1 VPVVIGLLI
10 GVVFWWGLSIL
21 EDRKDPLNKADSFVY
36 SDSGSL
42 YWFEVSSRKGKVE
55 GNYLQQE
62 VIEEVGK
69 VPYLEEK
76 KSPITGKTTENGYE
90 FKIKSDGDI
99 LKYHAWFSGENFLV
113 QKQGEINNISFEAV
127 DQEKL
132 DENIKALQKD
142 LEKAIYHAEE
152 KENNRLRNFF
162 TDLRSVYGYLYSRE
176 NETFQLF
183 IKIDEAL
190 LQGEI
195 SGSLLLMNHNGDKTN
210 RYDETK
216 YDFNGITD
224 GIMVEIFTLVDGK
237 ETSMKGSYHEDA
249 SSFDL
254 YFWKS
259 DQKLSFQAVT
269 EEEFHQKYEEFKTKA
284 HE

>member
-1 VPVVIGLLI
+1 VVIGLLI
-10 GVVFWWGLSIL
+10 GVVWWGLSIL

-55 GNYLQQE
+55 GIYHQQE

-69 VPYLEEK
+69 EPYLEEQ

-90 FKIKSDGDI
+90 FKINSDGDI
-99 LKYHAWFSGENFLV
+99 LKYHAWFSGANLFV
-113 QKQGEINNISFEAV
+113 QKQGEIDNISYEAV

-132 DENIKALQKD
+132 DKNIKALQKD
-142 LEKAIYHAEE
+142 LETAIYHAEE

-162 TDLRSVYGYLYSRE
+162 TDLRSVYGYLYSNE
-176 NETFQLF
+176 NDTFQLF
-183 IKIDEAL
+183 INIDEAL

-195 SGSLLLMNHNGDKTN
+195 SGSLLLMNHNADKTN
-210 RYDETK
+210 RYQETK
-216 YDFNGITD
+216 YQFNGITD

-237 ETSMKGSYHEDA
+237 ETSMTGNFHGDA

-254 YFWKS
+254 SFWK
-259 DQKLSFQAVT
+259 DGQKLSFQAVT
-269 EEEFHQKYEEFKTKA
+269 EEEFHQKYVKFKTKT

>member
-1 VPVVIGLLI
+1 VLVVIGLLI
-10 GVVFWWGLSIL
+10 GVVWWGLSIL

-55 GNYLQQE
+55 GIYHQQE

-76 KSPITGKTTENGYE
+76 KSSITGKTTVNGYE
-90 FKIKSDGDI
+90 FKIKSDGNI
-99 LKYHAWFSGENFLV
+99 LKYHAWFSGENLLV
-113 QKQGEINNISFEAV
+113 QKHGEINNILFEAV
-127 DQEKL
+127 DEENL

-142 LEKAIYHAEE
+142 LETAIYHAEE

-162 TDLRSVYGYLYSRE
+162 TDLKSVYGYLYSNE
-176 NETFQLF
+176 NDTFQLF
-183 IKIDEAL
+183 INIDEAL

-195 SGSLLLMNHNGDKTN
+195 FGSLLLMNHNGDKKN
-210 RYDETK
+210 RYQETK
-216 YDFNGITD
+216 YHFNGITD

-237 ETSMKGSYHEDA
+237 ETSMTGNFHGDA

-254 YFWKS
+254 SFWKS

-269 EEEFHQKYEEFKTKA
+269 EEEFHQKYVEFKTKA

>member
-1 VPVVIGLLI
+1 MGLLI
-10 GVVFWWGLSIL
+10 GVVFWWGFSIF

-55 GNYLQQE
+55 GFYHQQE

-76 KSPITGKTTENGYE
+76 KSPINGKTTENGYE
-90 FKIKSDGDI
+90 FKINSDGDI
-99 LKYHAWFSGENFLV
+99 LKYHAWFSGGNFLV
-113 QKQGEINNISFEAV
+113 QKHGEINNLSFEAV
-127 DQEKL
+127 DQVKL

-152 KENNRLRNFF
+152 KENSRLRNFF

-237 ETSMKGSYHEDA
+237 ETSMTGSFHGDA

-254 YFWKS
+254 SFWKS

-284 HE
+284 YK

>member
-1 VPVVIGLLI
+1 VAIGLLI

-21 EDRKDPLNKADSFVY
+21 EDRKEPLNKADSFVY

-55 GNYLQQE
+55 GIFHQQE

-69 VPYLEEK
+69 EPNLVEK

-90 FKIKSDGDI
+90 FKLKSDGDI
-99 LKYHAWFSGENFLV
+99 LKFHAWFSGANLFV
-113 QKQGEINNISFEAV
+113 QKQGDIDKILYVAA

-132 DENIKALQKD
+132 DENIKALQKE
-142 LEKAIYHAEE
+142 LEMAIYHAEE

-162 TDLRSVYGYLYSRE
+162 NDFRSVYGYLYSNE
-176 NETFQLF
+176 NDTFQLF

-195 SGSLLLMNHNGDKTN
+195 SGSLLLMNHNGDKTT
-210 RYDETK
+210 RYQETK
-216 YDFNGITD
+216 YHFNGITD

-237 ETSMKGSYHEDA
+237 ETSMTGSFHGDA

-254 YFWKS
+254 SFWK
-259 DQKLSFQAVT
+259 DGQKLSFQAVT
-269 EEEFHQKYEEFKTKA
+269 EVEFHQKYEEFKTKT